1 MTNVKVSVAVVGNYQ
16 GLPLAGSS
24 KAFDGQLDGWLS
36 RALDLGM
43 IGSGLGQLFPVH
55 LHRRGADPNFHVNVD
70 TILLAGMGEPGHFAA
85 DDLRYLMSNV
95 TVAVKSMGAEP
106 MSISLLGTRRSE
118 LPIDRAVRSFAEGI
132 LDGHK
137 RFQAIADV
145 LTQRRAVFQ
154 ELAEHKLTISLVD
167 RDKDTAKKIYDAF
180 VALQDEYEAFRAA
193 NPNRTSPILRL
204 EIGRGGNVDADP
216 INDPSGADADPEV
229 PATVLQITRSD
240 GNAAVLDGSAA
251 APPFCTD
258 VFQFSALTDKAAI
271 SVRDVEVN
279 SYVVRELPDRMIKAP
294 TREIRDE
301 FCKFFA
307 NYLIP
312 DDFRKMIHASE
323 NLTLLVD
330 ESTACYP
337 WEMAAQTTY
346 LETSYLG
353 TTLGLSR
360 QFRTLLSPTP
370 GSLPPL
376 NRTLKVLV
384 IADPATGQYSL
395 PGAREEGLVVV
406 DVLNHVRREWKG
418 KYEITATLRMGSK
431 KNEDEVRPFF
441 DRCKE
446 FGDWITAEPC
456 DPLELIRLIVNEH
469 FDVIHFAGHGGLD
482 PKRRRAGWVFDG
494 DCFLSAQDIFRV
506 RQVPRLVFANACF
519 SAVTSEVREQRGSVV
534 GLAQAFFARGIP
546 NYIGTGWEVDDR
558 IAKECARWFYTLVL
572 GLKHPAES
580 DGIIGTSPPA
590 TIGEALLRARKEIF
604 RTDPSSSTWA
614 AYQHYGRISDKLLP
628 LPNVPAHSASE

>member
-16 GLPLAGSS
+16 GLPLAGTS
-24 KAFDGQLDGWLS
+24 KAFDGKLDGWLS

-43 IGSGLGQLFPVH
+43 IGCGLGQLFPIHV
-55 LHRRGADPNFHVNVD
+55 HRRRDDAFHINAD

-85 DDLRYLMSNV
+85 DDLRYLMSNI

-132 LDGHK
+132 LDGHR
-137 RFQAIADV
+137 RFQAIAEV
-145 LTQRRAVFQ
+145 LTRRREAFL
-154 ELAEHKLTISLVD
+154 ELAEQKLTISLVD
-167 RDKDTAKKIYDAF
+167 RDEDRANSIYEALL
-180 VALQDEYEAFRAA
+180 ALQREYEALAAA
-193 NPNRTSPILRL
+193 NPKRTEPTLRL
-204 EIGRGGNVDADP
+204 EIGRGGKVHADDLADSSGVDADP
-216 INDPSGADADPEV
+216 DV
-229 PATVLQITRSD
+229 PVTVLQITRSD
-240 GNAAVLDGSAA
+240 GNAAVPEGNASETA
-251 APPFCTD
+251 FCTD
-258 VFQFSALTDKAAI
+258 VFQFSALTDVAAI

-279 SYVVRELPDRMIKAP
+279 SYVVRELPDRMINAP
-294 TREIRDE
+294 ARGLRDE
-301 FCKFFA
+301 FCKFFG
-307 NYLIP
+307 NYVIP
-312 DDFRKMIHASE
+312 DDFRRLIHASK

-337 WEMAAQTTY
+337 WEMAAQTTF

-353 TTLGLSR
+353 TTMGLSR

-384 IADPATGQYSL
+384 IADPATGRYSL
-395 PGAREEGLVVV
+395 PHAREEGLVVV
-406 DVLNHVRREWKG
+406 DVLNRVRSEWDG
-418 KYEITATLRMGSK
+418 KYEILATVRMGSQ
-431 KNEDEVRPFF
+431 KNEAEIRPFLEK
-441 DRCKE
+441 CNQL
-446 FGDWITAEPC
+446 GDWINAQPC
-456 DPLELIRLIVNEH
+456 DPLELMRLIVNEH

-519 SAVTSEVREQRGSVV
+519 SAVTTDVREQRGSAV

-558 IAKECARWFYTLVL
+558 IAEECARWFYTLVL
-572 GLKHPAES
+572 GLKHPAEG

-590 TIGEALLRARKEIF
+590 TIGEALLRARKEVF
-604 RTDPSSSTWA
+604 RIDPNSSTWG

-628 LPNVPAHSASE
+628 LPNVSAESGSE